1 MTSTS
6 KSEFCIDVKK
16 ELKRIEWSTVK
27 RIVVFLHY
35 NNKFKRTKIAMRCN
49 MAYDKFLLYLDWLYV
64 MELVTK
70 EIDEDGF
77 EIISLSEGG
86 NSLFSKLQDDKVTLE
101 KEILSA

>member
-1 MTSTS
+1 
-6 KSEFCIDVKK
+6 
-16 ELKRIEWSTVK
+16 
-27 RIVVFLHY
+27 
-35 NNKFKRTKIAMRCN
+35 MRCN

>member
-1 MTSTS
+1 MASS
-6 KSEFCIDVKK
+6 KSEYYEDDKK
-16 ELKRIEWSTVK
+16 ELKRIEWITVK

-64 MELVTK
+64 MELVAK
-70 EIDEDGF
+70 DIDEDGF
-77 EIISLSEGG
+77 EVISLTESG
-86 NSLFSKLQDDKVTLE
+86 NNLFSKFEDSKTSLE